1 MVFSSAI
8 FLFIFLPLIW
18 LGHRL
23 LPSVRAKNILLSVAS
38 LLFYAFG
45 EPIYVVL
52 MVLSVAVNYAAA
64 RCISEGEHRRRLPMI
79 LAVLFDLAMLGVF
92 KYAGFAVECINYLPF
107 IELPVPAI
115 RLPIGISFFTFQIL
129 SYVVDVYRGDTQVQT
144 RIDDLFLYIAFFPQL
159 IAGPIVKYHDIAA
172 QITDRTM
179 TPELTARGLRRF
191 LFGLSKKLLISNPC
205 GLLADTAFAALGEQT
220 LGAPLGWLGAIAYCF
235 QIYYDFSGYSDMAIG
250 LGHMFGFH
258 ILENFNYPYISG
270 SIREFWR
277 RWHISLSTWFRE
289 YVYIPLGGNR
299 RGRGRTV
306 LNKFIVFFTT
316 GLWHGASLNFIV
328 WGLFHGTMQMIEEFI
343 RPTER
348 RWLRPLWRVV
358 TLAAVCLSFVV
369 FRADNMTDAV
379 RYLAVLFG
387 GGASGGLSA
396 ALALLDP
403 YTLTI
408 LAAALIF
415 SFPIV
420 PILRKRAEIGPPALD
435 YIGYAVTLGLL
446 LLCVMSLA
454 SSTYNP
460 FIYFRF

>member
-1 MVFSSAI
+1 
-8 FLFIFLPLIW
+8 
-18 LGHRL
+18 
-23 LPSVRAKNILLSVAS
+23 
-38 LLFYAFG
+38 
-45 EPIYVVL
+45 
-52 MVLSVAVNYAAA
+52 
-64 RCISEGEHRRRLPMI
+64 
-79 LAVLFDLAMLGVF
+79 
-92 KYAGFAVECINYLPF
+92 
-107 IELPVPAI
+107 
-115 RLPIGISFFTFQIL
+115 
-129 SYVVDVYRGDTQVQT
+129 
-144 RIDDLFLYIAFFPQL
+144 
-159 IAGPIVKYHDIAA
+159 
-172 QITDRTM
+172 M